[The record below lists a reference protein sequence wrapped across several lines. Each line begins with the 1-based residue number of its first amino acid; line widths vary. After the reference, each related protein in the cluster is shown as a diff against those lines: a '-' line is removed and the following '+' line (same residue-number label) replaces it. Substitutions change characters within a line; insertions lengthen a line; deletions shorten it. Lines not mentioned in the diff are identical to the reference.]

1 MPASLVH
8 MLIAREVRKSLKETP
23 ETQEFAEKVLERFPA
38 YMDLGSIGPDLPYY
52 ESMAKGA
59 LDLLLKR
66 SDKPMGV
73 DQWSYQLH
81 SKAPNLF
88 PLKMLEVTW
97 KETNME
103 KEDWEDD
110 DRMKFAFVCGFL
122 THMAADQI
130 IHPMVNII
138 AGPYYKRGDAREKHR
153 QCEIFQDIYV
163 FDKTG
168 DNFGEEKFNLWC
180 DLNPGWGDNTT
191 VWFRYFLQKSFIEAH
206 AVAPTEDNL
215 EDWVD
220 GTLTILRGLNNI
232 GPYPKALG
240 DLRPDSPQYQEY
252 IKFKAPP
259 GTTQER
265 LEDYGHLQGK
275 TYDDFYNQAVELA
288 GVYVQAAWKI
298 YDSDELDDK
307 VREKFLN
314 VVRNAD
320 LSAPLEKNIL
330 KKAKA
335 ELKKW
340 V

>member
-8 MLIAREVRKSLKETP
+8 MLIARKVRESLKETQ
-23 ETQEFAEKVLERFPA
+23 ETQEFVEKVLEHFSA

-81 SKAPNLF
+81 SKNPNLF
-88 PLKMLEVTW
+88 PLKMLEVAW

-110 DRMKFAFVCGFL
+110 DRKKIAFVCGFL

-138 AGPYYKRGDAREKHR
+138 AGPYYKRGDSREKHR
-153 QCEIFQDIYV
+153 ECEIFQDIYA
-163 FDKTG
+163 FSKTEAA
-168 DNFGEEKFNLWC
+168 FGEQKFNQWC
-180 DLNPGWGDNTT
+180 DLNPGWGANTP
-191 VWFRYFLQKSFIEAH
+191 VEFRYFLQKSFIEAH

-220 GTLTILRGLNNI
+220 GTLTILRGLNSL
-232 GPYPKALG
+232 GPYPKALENLKPG
-240 DLRPDSPQYQEY
+240 SSQYQEF
-252 IKFKAPP
+252 IKLAAPP
-259 GTTQER
+259 GTTPER
-265 LEDYGHLQGK
+265 LEDYRHLQGK
-275 TYDDFYNQAVELA
+275 TYDDFYKEAVELA
-288 GVYVQAAWKI
+288 TVYVQAAWKI
-298 YDSDELDDK
+298 YDSEELDDK
-307 VREKFLN
+307 VREKFLQ

-320 LSAPLEKNIL
+320 LSAPLERNIL

-335 ELKKW
+335 ALKKW

>member
-8 MLIAREVRKSLKETP
+8 MLIAREVRKSLMETP
-23 ETQEFAEKVLERFPA
+23 ETRKFAEEVLDRYPK
-38 YMDLGSIGPDLPYY
+38 YMELGSMGPDLPYY

-81 SKAPNLF
+81 SKDPNLF

-97 KETNME
+97 KETDME
-103 KEDWEDD
+103 KEDWEED

-138 AGPYYKRGDAREKHR
+138 AGPYYKRGQAREKHR
-153 QCEIFQDIYV
+153 ECEIYQDLHI
-163 FDKTG
+163 FGQTG
-168 DNFGEEKFNLWC
+168 DNFGEQKFNQWC

-220 GTLTILRGLNNI
+220 GTLTILRGLNSI

-240 DLRPDSPQYQEY
+240 DLGAESPRYQEY
-252 IKFKAPP
+252 ILLKPP
-259 GTTQER
+259 SDTSPER
-265 LEDYGHLQGK
+265 LEDYEHLK
-275 TYDDFYNQAVELA
+275 DLTYDDFYKDAVELA
-288 GVYVQAAWKI
+288 GVYVRAAGKI
-298 YDSDELDDK
+298 YDSDELDDDLRK
-307 VREKFLN
+307 KFQK

-330 KKAKA
+330 RKAKA
-335 ELKKW
+335 ALKDW
-340 V
+340 